1 MTIRRRLARSN
12 LVMILIPVAIAA
24 VLLLLG
30 GGLALLLLERVWL
43 PRLGLSFAALHET
56 GEQLETAF
64 AGAKALAAIYA
75 GTVILALLA
84 TVAFTNFY
92 LTRSLFRHISA
103 PLQTLV
109 AGVERIRGGNLES
122 PIGYTAEDEFKPA
135 CDAVDAM
142 AARLKASLDA
152 QSRHQQQRQELIAGM
167 SHDLKSPLTSIRAYT
182 EGLLDGVAKD
192 EAARTRYLQTIY
204 AKESELEA
212 LVNRLFS
219 FAKLDLDEAPADLVP
234 LDIAGT
240 LQSIV
245 DSCDAEALD
254 VRLGELPEG
263 RVLADREL
271 LTRSIANLLDNS
283 RKYGAGHAIVS
294 AEVTAKDV
302 CISVTDNGPGVD
314 PAQLEKIFKNGVE
327 LPLKNREYELLLF
340 LMRHPGQVFSREDLY
355 EMIWGLES
363 MGDNITVAVHIG
375 RIREKLE
382 DDPASPKLLQT
393 VWGVGYRLRTDAV

>member
-12 LVMILIPVAIAA
+12 LVMILIPAAIAA

-30 GGLALLLLERVWL
+30 GGLVLLLLERVWL

-152 QSRHQQQRQELIAGM
+152 QSRQQQQRQELIAGM

-182 EGLLDGVAKD
+182 EGCSTAWRRMKRRGRAIC
-192 EAARTRYLQTIY
+192 RRSTPR
-204 AKESELEA
+204 
-212 LVNRLFS
+212 NRS
-219 FAKLDLDEAPADLVP
+219 
-234 LDIAGT
+234 
-240 LQSIV
+240 S
-245 DSCDAEALD
+245 
-254 VRLGELPEG
+254 R
-263 RVLADREL
+263 
-271 LTRSIANLLDNS
+271 RS
-283 RKYGAGHAIVS
+283 
-294 AEVTAKDV
+294 
-302 CISVTDNGPGVD
+302 
-314 PAQLEKIFKNGVE
+314 
-327 LPLKNREYELLLF
+327 
-340 LMRHPGQVFSREDLY
+340 
-355 EMIWGLES
+355 
-363 MGDNITVAVHIG
+363 
-375 RIREKLE
+375 
-382 DDPASPKLLQT
+382 
-393 VWGVGYRLRTDAV
+393 

>member
-12 LVMILIPVAIAA
+12 LVMILIPGAIAA
-24 VLLLLG
+24 VWLLLG
-30 GGLALLLLERVWL
+30 GGLVRLLLERVWL

-56 GEQLETAF
+56 GERLETAF

-152 QSRHQQQRQELIAGM
+152 QSRQQQQRQELIAGM

>member
-109 AGVERIRGGNLES
+109 AGVERIRGGDLES

-152 QSRHQQQRQELIAGM
+152 QCRQQQRQ
-167 SHDLKSPLTSIRAYT
+167 
-182 EGLLDGVAKD
+182 
-192 EAARTRYLQTIY
+192 
-204 AKESELEA
+204 
-212 LVNRLFS
+212 
-219 FAKLDLDEAPADLVP
+219 
-234 LDIAGT
+234 
-240 LQSIV
+240 
-245 DSCDAEALD
+245 
-254 VRLGELPEG
+254 
-263 RVLADREL
+263 
-271 LTRSIANLLDNS
+271 
-283 RKYGAGHAIVS
+283 
-294 AEVTAKDV
+294 
-302 CISVTDNGPGVD
+302 
-314 PAQLEKIFKNGVE
+314 
-327 LPLKNREYELLLF
+327 
-340 LMRHPGQVFSREDLY
+340 
-355 EMIWGLES
+355 
-363 MGDNITVAVHIG
+363 
-375 RIREKLE
+375 
-382 DDPASPKLLQT
+382 
-393 VWGVGYRLRTDAV
+393 

>member
-1 MTIRRRLARSN
+1 MRAR
-12 LVMILIPVAIAA
+12 LIPVAIAA

-152 QSRHQQQRQELIAGM
+152 QSRQQQRQELIAGM

>member
-30 GGLALLLLERVWL
+30 GGLVLLLLERVWL

-152 QSRHQQQRQELIAGM
+152 QSRQQQRQELIAGM

-271 LTRSIANLLDNS
+271 LTRSIANLLDNN

-382 DDPASPKLLQT
+382 GDPASPKLLQT

>member
-24 VLLLLG
+24 VLLLLS

-64 AGAKALAAIYA
+64 AGAKAFAAIYA

-109 AGVERIRGGNLES
+109 AGVERIRGGDLES

-152 QSRHQQQRQELIAGM
+152 QSRQQQRQELIAGM
-167 SHDLKSPLTSIRAYT
+167 PHDLKSPLTSIRAYT

-192 EAARTRYLQTIY
+192 EAARTQ
-204 AKESELEA
+204 
-212 LVNRLFS
+212 F
-219 FAKLDLDEAPADLVP
+219 KLCL
-234 LDIAGT
+234 
-240 LQSIV
+240 
-245 DSCDAEALD
+245 
-254 VRLGELPEG
+254 
-263 RVLADREL
+263 
-271 LTRSIANLLDNS
+271 
-283 RKYGAGHAIVS
+283 
-294 AEVTAKDV
+294 
-302 CISVTDNGPGVD
+302 
-314 PAQLEKIFKNGVE
+314 KI
-327 LPLKNREYELLLF
+327 LYLLF
-340 LMRHPGQVFSREDLY
+340 KCVVYP
-355 EMIWGLES
+355 
-363 MGDNITVAVHIG
+363 
-375 RIREKLE
+375 
-382 DDPASPKLLQT
+382 
-393 VWGVGYRLRTDAV
+393 

>member
-24 VLLLLG
+24 VLLLLS

-64 AGAKALAAIYA
+64 AGAKAFAAIYA

-109 AGVERIRGGNLES
+109 AGVERIRGGNVES

-152 QSRHQQQRQELIAGM
+152 QSRQQQRQELIAGM

-192 EAARTRYLQTIY
+192 EAARTQ
-204 AKESELEA
+204 
-212 LVNRLFS
+212 F
-219 FAKLDLDEAPADLVP
+219 KLCL
-234 LDIAGT
+234 
-240 LQSIV
+240 
-245 DSCDAEALD
+245 
-254 VRLGELPEG
+254 
-263 RVLADREL
+263 
-271 LTRSIANLLDNS
+271 
-283 RKYGAGHAIVS
+283 
-294 AEVTAKDV
+294 
-302 CISVTDNGPGVD
+302 
-314 PAQLEKIFKNGVE
+314 KI
-327 LPLKNREYELLLF
+327 LYLLF
-340 LMRHPGQVFSREDLY
+340 KCVVYP
-355 EMIWGLES
+355 
-363 MGDNITVAVHIG
+363 
-375 RIREKLE
+375 
-382 DDPASPKLLQT
+382 
-393 VWGVGYRLRTDAV
+393 

>member
-152 QSRHQQQRQELIAGM
+152 QSRQQQRQELIAGM

-382 DDPASPKLLQT
+382 DGPASPKLLQT

>member
-1 MTIRRRLARSN
+1 M
-12 LVMILIPVAIAA
+12 
-24 VLLLLG
+24 LLLG

-152 QSRHQQQRQELIAGM
+152 QSRQQQQRQELIAGM
-167 SHDLKSPLTSIRAYT
+167 SHNLKSPLTSIRAYT

>member
-1 MTIRRRLARSN
+1 M
-12 LVMILIPVAIAA
+12 
-24 VLLLLG
+24 LLLG

-152 QSRHQQQRQELIAGM
+152 QSRQQQQRQELIAGM